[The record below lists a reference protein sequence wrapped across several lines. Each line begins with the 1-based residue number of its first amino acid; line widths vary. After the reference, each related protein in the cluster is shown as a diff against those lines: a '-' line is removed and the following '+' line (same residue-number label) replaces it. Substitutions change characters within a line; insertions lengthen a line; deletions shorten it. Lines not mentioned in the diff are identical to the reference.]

1 MATPNEHPDREYG
14 EERSPW
20 SKPSVMLSGMF
31 VLALLLGGIAF
42 VIFNGGNSTH
52 HSHGAAPAT
61 SSPGGSPST
70 PATTPAASSSG
81 CSLPVGNQAVP
92 SASPPADT
100 SWNQVGSMQT
110 PQAPSTLGPQRTNGV
125 WNTCFAHNPSGAL
138 LAAFNLWA
146 ESTAA
151 PSGEVYR
158 HLAIDVPSQAYKTA
172 SRLDD
177 QGPVQFAGYRYQ
189 SYTPSTAQVLV
200 VVRGPQGKLGAFA
213 TTMRWVGSDWRY
225 SFPPGG
231 QLSLQVIP
239 DLTGYVQWSAF

>member
-1 MATPNEHPDREYG
+1 MVQAQRDAVSHVRARPAGGRDRVRDLQRGQLHPLAGRGGEQAWRIRGGACDYG
-14 EERSPW
+14 S
-20 SKPSVMLSGMF
+20 SVDDQL
-31 VLALLLGGIAF
+31 
-42 VIFNGGNSTH
+42 
-52 HSHGAAPAT
+52 HSAPGSQAIPLAAPP
-61 SSPGGSPST
+61 PG
-70 PATTPAASSSG
+70 TT
-81 CSLPVGNQAVP
+81 
-92 SASPPADT
+92 
-100 SWNQVGSMQT
+100 WNQVGSMQA
-110 PQAPSTLGPQRTNGV
+110 PQAPSILGPERTNGV
-125 WNTCFAHNPSGAL
+125 WNTCFAHSPNGAL

-158 HLAIDVPSQAYKTA
+158 HLAIDVPTQAYRTA

-177 QGPVQFAGYRYQ
+177 QGPVQFAGYKYQ
-189 SYTPSTAQVLV
+189 SYTPSAAQVLI

-225 SFPPGG
+225 AFPPGG

>member
-1 MATPNEHPDREYG
+1 
-14 EERSPW
+14 
-20 SKPSVMLSGMF
+20 MLSAMF
-31 VLALLLGGIAF
+31 VLALLVGGIAF

-52 HSHGAAPAT
+52 SPGGAASKPGGSAAAPAT
-61 SSPGGSPST
+61 TGQASTTSCTLPAGS
-70 PATTPAASSSG
+70 
-81 CSLPVGNQAVP
+81 QAIP
-92 SASPPADT
+92 SASPPPGT
-100 SWNQVGSMQT
+100 TWNQVGSMQA
-110 PQAPSTLGPQRTNGV
+110 PQAPSTLGPERTNGV
-125 WNTCFAHNPSGAL
+125 WNTCFAHSPSGAL

-151 PSGEVYR
+151 PSGQVYR

-177 QGPVQFAGYRYQ
+177 QGPVQFAGYKYQ
-189 SYTPSTAQVLV
+189 SYTPSAAQVLV

-225 SFPPGG
+225 AFPPGG